1 MEKVNWKLDKK
12 NTADYLDLC
21 QRAVED
27 DTVFAN
33 FRRVSPMNM
42 IVENSPEK
50 SGGEYLEVID
60 FKFGWLMPYMD
71 KFKTSDTIGNP
82 ETFANCYGRISPTT
96 LRYIKTLGD
105 LQRFFGPLDGMRIA
119 EIGGGYG
126 GLCKIIHDVYKPKEY
141 IIYDLPEV
149 KALQSKFLNFFGFM
163 NVNLF
168 HRHDKV
174 APFIDLLIAMYSW
187 SELSHDLQKEY
198 LANVIRKAK
207 NCYIM
212 LNYDMKYSYRLL
224 KDAFPNA
231 EITDHNLFYDNN
243 NTEYAP
249 YNRFVII
256 KN

>member
-1 MEKVNWKLDKK
+1 MEKITWKLDQK

-21 QRAVED
+21 RRAVED
-27 DTVFAN
+27 DEVFAN
-33 FRRVSPMNM
+33 FRRMSPMNM
-42 IVENSPEK
+42 IVENSPYK
-50 SGGEYLEVID
+50 SGVEYLKCIQD
-60 FKFGWLMPYMD
+60 KYPWLLDYMD

-82 ETFANCYGRISPTT
+82 ETFTYSVGEVSPTT
-96 LRYIKTLGD
+96 LRYVKTLGD
-105 LQRFFGPLDGMRIA
+105 LHKFFGHLDGKSIV

-126 GLCKIIHDVYKPKEY
+126 GLCKIIHDVYKPEY
-141 IIYDLPEV
+141 YRIYDLFEAQ
-149 KALQSKFLNFFGFM
+149 ALQFKFL
-163 NVNLF
+163 
-168 HRHDKV
+168 DKFDV
-174 APFIDLLIAMYSW
+174 PCIYSVLPSAPKEIDLLIAMYSW

-198 LANVIRKAK
+198 LTNVISKAK

-212 LNYDMKYSYRLL
+212 LNYDMDFSYQLL

-231 EITDHNLFYDNN
+231 EITDHNLFYDDN